1 MAKLVSPFPWVE
13 GKHLDLIC
21 EHLEAVESGE
31 ITRLIVNIPPGYA
44 KSYLCSRVFPA
55 WLLLRHPEF
64 EILLNC
70 YGDDLAQEHSAAA
83 RQFYTYWAPKISGA
97 SVSTASKA
105 IDRWLV
111 DAGPAFLG
119 GGMRACGVNSAVT
132 GRRANVA
139 IVDDP
144 YKNWAE
150 ASSAAF
156 RKTVSDNYRSA
167 VRNRLLP
174 GGRLVLIHTRW
185 HKEDLTGELVAEM
198 ESGSGEKF
206 TVLKLSARAGE
217 DDVLGRPVGQVLWP
231 EFYDDAEVC
240 EIQKALSVTPY
251 FWQSQYQQEPEEPG
265 GKLFKRDWLLYFD
278 IEGDYYCLH
287 GRDGDLRYHRNECL
301 CFQAV
306 DTNGSSKVSADFF
319 VISTWMLCPGGE
331 LLLCGLFR
339 ERLDVS
345 GHLGALQDAYV
356 AWTPSFQAVE
366 NKTFG
371 TNLIAAALAVGLPV
385 VESPADVDKLTRSI
399 TILTKYKSGM
409 VYHRRGATWTEVVE
423 HELMEFPGGRNDD
436 IVDTASI
443 AGIESVGFGVGL
455 AELPSVGGNKRVGST
470 FGVEESLFEFTGSGS
485 GGNV

>member
-1 MAKLVSPFPWVE
+1 MARLVSPFQWID

-21 EHLEAVESGE
+21 EHLEAVESGD
-31 ITRLIVNIPPGYA
+31 ITRLIINIPPGYA

-55 WLLLRHPEF
+55 WCLLRHCDW
-64 EILLNC
+64 EILLNS

-119 GGMRACGVNSAVT
+119 GGMRACGINSAVT

-150 ASSAAF
+150 ASSAAY

-198 ESGSGEKF
+198 EAGAGEKF
-206 TVLKLSARAGE
+206 TVLKLAVRAGV
-217 DDVLGRPVGQVLWP
+217 DDVLGRPAGEVLWP
-231 EFYDDAEVC
+231 EFYDEAEVV

-278 IEGDYYCLH
+278 VEGDYYCLH
-287 GRDGDLRYHRNECL
+287 GRDGDLRYHRGECM
-301 CFQAV
+301 CFQTV
-306 DTNGSSKVSADFF
+306 DTNGSSKSSADFF

-345 GHLGALQDAYV
+345 GHLGALEDAYA
-356 AWTPSFQAVE
+356 AWTPAFQAVE

-385 VESPADVDKLTRSI
+385 VESPADVDKLTRSV
-399 TILTKYKSGM
+399 TILTKYKSGT
-409 VYHRRGATWTEVVE
+409 VYHRKGAHWTEVVE

-443 AGIESVGFGVGL
+443 AGIQSVEFGVGL
-455 AELPSVGGNKRVGST
+455 SELPTLGGDKRVGSS
-470 FGVEESLFEFTGSGS
+470 FGVEESLFGVKGSS
-485 GGNV
+485 GGEV